1 MCAASIAD
9 SDGAEYIFHE
19 TKERFPRLHTVLV
32 DQGYKKALWDFP
44 WSRPY
49 LGMCSMPATESP
61 VAFQVQ
67 GDALKQMLPIEET
80 ETAALEYL
88 DLIVQTLDKAT
99 TQPLTEVV
107 GNPVEPG
114 IQQGQEGRV

>member
-1 MCAASIAD
+1 
-9 SDGAEYIFHE
+9 
-19 TKERFPRLHTVLV
+19 
-32 DQGYKKALWDFP
+32 
-44 WSRPY
+44 
-49 LGMCSMPATESP
+49 MPATESP

-114 IQQGQEGRV
+114 IQQGQEGRVAGEPAGYDLLPPAFDRPDARGFGLDSIKDRRERLAQIIGLFQHW

>member
-1 MCAASIAD
+1 
-9 SDGAEYIFHE
+9 
-19 TKERFPRLHTVLV
+19 
-32 DQGYKKALWDFP
+32 
-44 WSRPY
+44 
-49 LGMCSMPATESP
+49 MCSMPATESP

-114 IQQGQEGRV
+114 IQQGKEGSVAGEHAGNDLHPTAIDRPTASCTSIEMFYDRR